1 MVVEGVVTEGEDDL
15 VPPASV
21 GGGGGVEDDSDQV
34 LDVQDP
40 SGLEMEVGNHGV
52 NLAKLGSSTLLKRS
66 SGRRLV
72 GGGGDVLHLKGV
84 EEVLLLG
91 DTSSD
96 GINCG
101 ALVLPS
107 EGGHTHA
114 LLSSGSLGASSG
126 KGRSEC
132 TVRSSDSDGRW

>member
-1 MVVEGVVTEGEDDL
+1 
-15 VPPASV
+15 
-21 GGGGGVEDDSDQV
+21 
-34 LDVQDP
+34 
-40 SGLEMEVGNHGV
+40 
-52 NLAKLGSSTLLKRS
+52 
-66 SGRRLV
+66 
-72 GGGGDVLHLKGV
+72 V

-96 GINCG
+96 GINCS

-114 LLSSGSLGASSG
+114 LLSSGSLSASSG
-126 KGRSEC
+126 KGRNEC

>member
-84 EEVLLLG
+84 E
-91 DTSSD
+91 
-96 GINCG
+96 
-101 ALVLPS
+101 
-107 EGGHTHA
+107 
-114 LLSSGSLGASSG
+114 
-126 KGRSEC
+126 
-132 TVRSSDSDGRW
+132 